1 MCYLLIRLFTL
12 SNDSHQE
19 ESLLSLCVP
28 PKKKKDF
35 GPFISLLKHLRRFS
49 QQPHASINHSADE
62 TRVSREDSA
71 SIGLI
76 VLLRVMFIAKIQ
88 TFPKPRRNRHF
99 VQECQSTPQ
108 EDNSEFQYLK
118 NIAWQLTRARHY
130 QMWNI
135 HGNMSDKQAP
145 HYTSRAL
152 FRAHFHYFRIFLT
165 TESKPNGGLLL

>member
-1 MCYLLIRLFTL
+1 MTHSKLTPKDSFFLLDNVLLGGRRSIAQRILLTFLGIQVCYLLIRLFTL

-49 QQPHASINHSADE
+49 QQPHATIYHSADE

-118 NIAWQLTRARHY
+118 NIA
-130 QMWNI
+130 
-135 HGNMSDKQAP
+135 
-145 HYTSRAL
+145 
-152 FRAHFHYFRIFLT
+152 
-165 TESKPNGGLLL
+165 